1 MNRRGRTHRTLLL
14 GGGALSL
21 WLVAACTPSENN
33 TGPNTGPDG
42 SCPVG
47 QNCEPPSIGSGGD
60 PINPGQYP
68 GGSRGNTR
76 LPCNIQT
83 FFSERCGTCHNENL
97 DFGAPMALVS
107 WEDLH
112 AAAPIT
118 TSQKVYEAVLSR
130 IDDDNKPMPP
140 IQFPRVN
147 AAEREMLQDWI
158 DQGAPAR
165 AAGETCESDPPIE
178 FDGGTGLPDASTDDE
193 SDYEVEQSG
202 GPDDCETYYEFRA
215 HGGEGEDDRTPF
227 KVAARPLNSGNQY
240 HCFYLKPPY
249 NAEDQGLWF
258 APIIDNKKVL
268 HHWLLYGTD
277 LMTQASGSS
286 SPCTAAQ
293 PGNYLIA
300 GWAPG
305 TPETNF
311 PVDVGLQMP
320 TSGLILELH
329 YYNATGVEQE
339 DRSGVKYCTARK
351 GTRKHTAAV
360 HFTGSEGI
368 CLPPNSQHTVEGIC
382 DPADNQEIHLVN
394 LWPHLHTHG
403 RRMKLEVVKDVGLL
417 APSYQVVD
425 VLHDKPFDFENQIT
439 YPLNRVL
446 KPGELLRTTCYYEN
460 TTNQRV
466 PFGEQT
472 QEEMCYGFI
481 VAWPAGALVTD
492 PAKILFNPIDAIGQG
507 LQPARRCLNPTAIFD
522 SCNGLLDYPLP

>member
-1 MNRRGRTHRTLLL
+1 MIRRGRTNRTLFF

-21 WLVAACTPSENN
+21 WLLAACTPSENSSG
-33 TGPNTGPDG
+33 GPGGPG
-42 SCPVG
+42 PSCPPG
-47 QNCEPPSIGSGGD
+47 QANCEDPRPGSDGG
-60 PINPGQYP
+60 PGNPGQN
-68 GGSRGNTR
+68 GGSLGNTR
-76 LPCNIQT
+76 LPCEIQT
-83 FFSERCGTCHNENL
+83 FFSERCALCHNEDH
-97 DFGAPMALVS
+97 DFGAPMALLS

-112 AAAPIT
+112 ANAPLT
-118 TSQKVYEAVLSR
+118 TNQKVYEVLLSR
-130 IDDDNKPMPP
+130 IDNDSDPMPP

-178 FDGGTGLPDASTDDE
+178 VDGGTGLPDASTQEPDDE
-193 SDYEVEQSG
+193 VEHSG
-202 GPDDCETYYEFRA
+202 GPDDCETYYEMRA
-215 HGGEGEDDRTPF
+215 HGGQGENDKTPF
-227 KVAARPLNSGNQY
+227 KVAANPLNNGNQY

-249 NAEDQGLWF
+249 KAEDQGLWF

-277 LMTQASGSS
+277 LMTQVSGSS

-311 PVDVGLQMP
+311 PIDVGLQMP
-320 TSGLILELH
+320 TSGLILEVH
-329 YYNATGVEQE
+329 YYNSTGQEQE
-339 DRSGVKYCTARK
+339 DRSGVKYCTAK
-351 GTRKHTAAV
+351 KNTRKNTAAV

-368 CLPPNSQHTVEGIC
+368 CLPPNAQHSVEGIC

-403 RRMKLEVVKDVGLL
+403 RRMKLEVVKETGNPFDPYDVIE
-417 APSYQVVD
+417 
-425 VLHDKPFDFENQIT
+425 VLHDKTFDFENQIT

-446 KPGELLRTTCYYEN
+446 KPGEQLRTTCYYEN
-460 TTNQRV
+460 TTNHSV

-492 PAKILFNPIDAIGQG
+492 PLKILFNPIDTIGQG
-507 LQPARRCLNPTAIFD
+507 LQPARRCLNPTSILS
-522 SCNGLLDYPLP
+522 SCNGLLDYPVP